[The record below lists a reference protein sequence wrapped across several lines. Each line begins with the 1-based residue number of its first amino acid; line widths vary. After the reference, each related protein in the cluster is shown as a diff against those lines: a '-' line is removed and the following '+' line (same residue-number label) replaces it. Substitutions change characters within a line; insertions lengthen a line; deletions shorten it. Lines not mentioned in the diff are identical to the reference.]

1 LVYVPKAQV
10 KHWKSAE
17 LIGFPP
23 LPNPPKPL
31 NLRALYTSN
40 SVFMA
45 LIGTLRTK
53 MTKWV
58 VGFVAVAI
66 ISFIL
71 NDLFGS
77 SPTSLF
83 GGQDN
88 TIGEIAG
95 DRITIEEFQATVQ
108 EMENNYIMSMGRQ
121 PGEREMTGIREQAWQ
136 LLIARHAITPEYEKV
151 GTTVTTEELYDI
163 IQGKNV
169 DENLRMTY
177 MDSTGKFD
185 RARIISDL
193 QGLASQPVGS
203 PGRIQWERIK
213 TQLAQGRERV
223 KYENLLLKSNYV
235 TQAEAERQYHIDNDV
250 AEIKY
255 LYVPYFAVKDSAA
268 PVSDA
273 DIKKYYDAHKE
284 KYKTEE
290 TRSMIY
296 VTFPL
301 VPSSADTV
309 ALRTEMEKFSVDFR
323 STEDDS
329 TFASLHTEGSS
340 AFEKF
345 NITSLPA
352 YLNRETITEGLVL
365 GPFLDNG
372 SYKVVKVVDIGK
384 DTVYQMK
391 ASHILIKWTE
401 DTPEAKRAAKAKAN
415 TVLSDLKRGASF
427 AAKALE
433 FSEDPSNKT
442 RGGDLGWFP
451 SGMMVPEFER
461 PIKAANKPGLLNDV
475 VETSFGYH
483 IINVTEAK
491 NNDSYKIATIEKALV
506 PSEETQ
512 DEAFRKA
519 DLFATDL
526 DGIADFRSRAEQQG
540 LNVYDA
546 NDLSSSERFV
556 GNLGEARE
564 MVTWLYREAEVGKT
578 STIFDLPNDY
588 AVAVMTGKTDAGYR
602 ELDEKLKAEITVL
615 VKKDAQAQAIISKI
629 SGDAP
634 LEELAKA
641 FPRDAVVNTSSDVKL
656 TSSNIPNIGYDP
668 VAIGKAFSVE
678 NGKRTKPFAGESG
691 VSIIEVQNKTVAPA
705 AGDYSMFKN
714 QLLQNLNNRN
724 SLEIADAIKE
734 KADIEDK
741 RYKVY

>member
-1 LVYVPKAQV
+1 
-10 KHWKSAE
+10 
-17 LIGFPP
+17 
-23 LPNPPKPL
+23 
-31 NLRALYTSN
+31 
-40 SVFMA
+40 
-45 LIGTLRTK
+45 

-66 ISFIL
+66 VSFIL
-71 NDLFGS
+71 NDLFGNS
-77 SPTSLF
+77 STALF

-88 TIGEIAG
+88 SIGEIAG

-121 PGEREMTGIREQAWQ
+121 PGEREMTSIREQAWQ
-136 LLIARHAITPEYEKV
+136 LLIARHAITPEYKKV
-151 GTTVTTEELYDI
+151 GSEVSSEELYDM
-163 IQGKNV
+163 IQGKNM
-169 DENLRMTY
+169 DENLRMAY
-177 MDSTGKFD
+177 MDSTGAFD
-185 RARIISDL
+185 RPRMINDL
-193 QGLASQPVGS
+193 QELAKQPVGS
-203 PGRIQWERIK
+203 PGRIQWERIR
-213 TQLAQGRERV
+213 TQLQQGRERI

-273 DIKKYYDAHKE
+273 AVKANYDANKE

-290 TRSMIY
+290 TRSMSY

-301 VPSSADTV
+301 VPSSEDTL
-309 ALRTEMEKFSVDFR
+309 ALRTDMEKLATDFR

-329 TFASLHTEGSS
+329 TFAALHTEGNS
-340 AFEKF
+340 AYEKF
-345 NITSLPA
+345 NINTLPT
-352 YLNRETITEGLVL
+352 YINRETMTEGLVL
-365 GPFLDNG
+365 GPFLGNG
-372 SYKVVKVVDIGK
+372 SYKIIKVVDIGK
-384 DTVYQMK
+384 DTIYQMK
-391 ASHILIKWTE
+391 ASHILVKWTDE
-401 DTPEAKRAAKAKAN
+401 TPEAKKAAKAKAN
-415 TVLSDLKRGASF
+415 TILEDLKKGANFS
-427 AAKALE
+427 AKALE

-451 SGMMVPEFER
+451 SGMMVPEFEK
-461 PIKAANKPGLLNDV
+461 PIKAATKTGLLNDL

-483 IINVTEAK
+483 IINITEPK
-491 NNDSYKIATIEKALV
+491 SNDSYRVATIEKALV
-506 PSEETQ
+506 PSEETT
-512 DEAFRKA
+512 DNAYRKA
-519 DLFATDL
+519 DLFATDI
-526 DGIADFRSRAEQQG
+526 DGIEDFKAKAEKEG

-546 NDLSSSERFV
+546 NDLTSSERFV
-556 GNLGEARE
+556 GNLGDARE
-564 MVTWLYREAEVGKT
+564 MITWLYREGDVGKA
-578 STIFDLPNDY
+578 SNIFDLPGDY
-588 AVAVMTGKTDAGYR
+588 VVAIMTSKAAAGYR
-602 ELDEKLKAEITVL
+602 SLDEKLKAEIAVQ
-615 VKKDAQAQAIISKI
+615 VKKDAQAKAIIEKL

-641 FPRDAVVNTSSDVKL
+641 FPRDAVVNTTSNVKL

-668 VAIGKAFSVE
+668 VAVGKAFSVE

-691 VSIIEVQNKTVAPA
+691 VTIIEVQNKTVAPSM
-705 AGDYSMFKN
+705 GDYSMFKT
-714 QLLQNLNNRN
+714 QLLQGANSRN

>member
-1 LVYVPKAQV
+1 
-10 KHWKSAE
+10 
-17 LIGFPP
+17 
-23 LPNPPKPL
+23 
-31 NLRALYTSN
+31 
-40 SVFMA
+40 
-45 LIGTLRTK
+45 

-58 VGFVAVAI
+58 VAFVALAI

-71 NDLFGS
+71 SDLFGN
-77 SPTSLF
+77 SPTALF

-95 DRITIEEFQATVQ
+95 DRISIEEFQATVQ

-121 PGEREMTGIREQAWQ
+121 PGERELTGIREQAWQ

-151 GTTVTTEELYDI
+151 GSYVTTEELYDI
-163 IQGKNV
+163 IQGKNL
-169 DENLRMTY
+169 DENLKMTY

-185 RARIISDL
+185 RARIIADL
-193 QGLASQPVGS
+193 QGLAAQPAGS
-203 PGRIQWERIK
+203 PGRLQWDRIK
-213 TQLAQGRERV
+213 TQLIQGRERV
-223 KYENLLLKSNYV
+223 KYENLLIKSNYI

-273 DIKKYYDAHKE
+273 SIKSYYDTNKE

-290 TRSMIY
+290 TRSLSY

-301 VPSSADTV
+301 VASSGDTV
-309 ALRTEMEKFSVDFR
+309 GLRSDMEKLA
-323 STEDDS
+323 TEFHSIQDDS
-329 TFASLHTEGSS
+329 TFAALHTEGYS
-340 AFEKF
+340 AFEKY
-345 NITSLPA
+345 NITSLPT

-365 GPFLDNG
+365 GPFIDNG
-372 SYKVVKVVDIGK
+372 SYKVVKVIDIGK

-401 DTPEAKRAAKAKAN
+401 DTPEARKAAKAKAN
-415 TVLSDLKRGASF
+415 TILSDLKKGASF

-433 FSEDPSNKT
+433 FSEDPTNKT

-451 SGMMVPEFER
+451 SGMMVPEFEK

-483 IINVTEAK
+483 IINITEPK
-491 NNDSYKIATIEKALV
+491 NNDSYRVATIEKAIV

-512 DEAFRKA
+512 DNAYRKA
-519 DLFATDL
+519 DQFAADL
-526 DGIADFRSRAEQQG
+526 DGIAEFKARAETAG
-540 LNVYDA
+540 LSIYEA
-546 NDLSSSERFV
+546 NDLTSSERFV
-556 GNLGEARE
+556 GNLGDARE
-564 MVTWLYREAEVGKT
+564 MVTWLYREGDIGKV
-578 STIFDLPNDY
+578 SNIFDLTNDY
-588 AVAVMTGKTDAGYR
+588 VVAIMTVKTPAGYR
-602 ELDEKLKAEITVL
+602 PLDDKLKGEITVQ
-615 VKKDAQAQAIISKI
+615 VKKDAQAKVIIEKL

-641 FPRDAVVNTSSDVKL
+641 FPRDAVVNTSSDIKL
-656 TSSNIPNIGYDP
+656 TTTNIPNIGYDP
-668 VAIGKAFSVE
+668 VAVGKAFSVE
-678 NGKRTKPFAGESG
+678 NGKRTKPFAGENG
-691 VSIIEVQNKTVAPA
+691 VTIIEVQNKTVAPSV
-705 AGDYSMFKN
+705 GDYSMFKN
-714 QLLQNLNNRN
+714 QLLQSVNNRN

-734 KADIEDK
+734 KADIEDR

>member
-1 LVYVPKAQV
+1 
-10 KHWKSAE
+10 
-17 LIGFPP
+17 
-23 LPNPPKPL
+23 
-31 NLRALYTSN
+31 
-40 SVFMA
+40 
-45 LIGTLRTK
+45 

-83 GGQDN
+83 GGTDN
-88 TIGEIAG
+88 SIGEIAG
-95 DRITIEEFQATVQ
+95 DRITVEEFQATVQ

-121 PGEREMTGIREQAWQ
+121 AGERELAGIREQAWQ
-136 LLIARHAITPEYEKV
+136 LLIARHAIRPEYGKV
-151 GTTVTTEELYDI
+151 GSEVTTEELYDI
-163 IQGKNV
+163 IQGKNL
-169 DENLRMTY
+169 DENLKMTY

-193 QGLASQPVGS
+193 QGLAAQPAGS
-203 PGRIQWERIK
+203 PGRLQWDRIK
-213 TQLAQGRERV
+213 TQLVQGRERV
-223 KYENLLLKSNYV
+223 KYENLLLKSNYI

-273 DIKKYYDAHKE
+273 ALKTYYDKNKE

-290 TRSMIY
+290 TRSLIY

-301 VPSSADTV
+301 AASSEDTV
-309 ALRTEMEKFSVDFR
+309 VLRTDMEKLATEFR
-323 STEDDS
+323 STQDDS
-329 TFASLHTEGSS
+329 TFAALHTEGNSS
-340 AFEKF
+340 LEKF

-365 GPFLDNG
+365 GPFIDNG
-372 SYKVVKVVDIGK
+372 SYKIVKVVNIGK
-384 DTVYQMK
+384 DTIYQMK

-401 DTPEAKRAAKAKAN
+401 DTPEAKKAAKAKAN
-415 TVLSDLKRGASF
+415 TVLSDLKKGASF

-433 FSEDPSNKT
+433 FSEDPTNKT

-451 SGMMVPEFER
+451 SGMMVPEFEK
-461 PIKAANKPGLLNDV
+461 PIKAANKTGLLNDV

-483 IINVTEAK
+483 IINITEPK
-491 NNDSYKIATIEKALV
+491 NNDSYSIATIEKAIV

-512 DEAFRKA
+512 DNAYRKA

-526 DGIADFRSRAEQQG
+526 DGISDFKERAQKEG
-540 LNVYDA
+540 LNVYEG
-546 NDLSSSERFV
+546 NDLTSSERYV
-556 GNLGEARE
+556 GNLGDARE
-564 MVTWLYREAEVGKT
+564 IITWLYREGDVGKA
-578 STIFDLPNDY
+578 SNIFDLTEDY
-588 AVAVMTGKTDAGYR
+588 VVAMMTSKTAAGYR
-602 ELDEKLKAEITVL
+602 PLDEKLKGEITVQ
-615 VKKDAQAQAIISKI
+615 VKKDAQAKVIIDKL

-641 FPRDAVVNTSSDVKL
+641 FPRDAVVNTSSDIKL
-656 TSSNIPNIGYDP
+656 TTSNIPNIGYDP

-678 NGKRTKPFAGESG
+678 NGKRTKPFAGENG
-691 VSIIEVQNKTVAPA
+691 VTIIEVQNKTVAPSV
-705 AGDYSMFKN
+705 GDYSMFKN
-714 QLLQNLNNRN
+714 QLLQGVNNRN